1 MAKIKK
7 YQLELENECAFDMI
21 GISSHH
27 NDYRLA
33 WCLNAELKLGLEL
46 SPEPYIVTS
55 VKKTGHIHSSFP
67 MYEYHDHDNMLD
79 YYLVKNKNEGKFLI
93 PEKPLVDFFLFI
105 LERDMLD
112 KVEFGLKLREV
123 TSVLAIFHFEPE
135 QLSSAEK
142 LIFI

>member
-1 MAKIKK
+1 MAKTKK
-7 YQLELENECAFDMI
+7 YQLELENECDFDMI

-33 WCLNAELKLGLEL
+33 WCLNAELKLGFEL

-55 VKKTGHIHSSFP
+55 VKKTGHTHNSFP
-67 MYEYHDHDNMLD
+67 MFEYHDHDDMLD

-93 PEKPLVDFFLFI
+93 PEKPLIDFFLFI
-105 LERDMLD
+105 LERGMIDTL
-112 KVEFGLKLREV
+112 EFGLKLRDV

-135 QLSSAEK
+135 ELNSAEK